1 MTRVKFITIIRG
13 ILLALLIT
21 MTPSLGLNAR
31 PSAALAATNSF
42 TVNSTADLPD
52 VDVGIS
58 TCQASNNL
66 CTLRAAIMQANFTA
80 GADIITIPAGLFQ
93 LTRAGNDD
101 AAVLGDLDIT
111 DDLTIQGA
119 GSGLTIIDGNGAVT
133 GDRVFQIL
141 SSAKSVTISGLTI
154 RNGKR
159 TNTFDEGGGLYWD
172 GNGSYLN
179 LSNVVFEN
187 NAGYYGGGLYLN
199 YSSLGDVV
207 NLDHLTVHANT
218 AATASAGGMGVNFGE
233 SATFDLR
240 ASQVYSNTAY
250 EGGGIYF
257 QTAQPIIFGLSSV
270 RIENT
275 AVYSNT
281 ATLSAGFENH
291 SGSAAVPIE
300 LLNSNLY
307 NNRASLYGGAIGNYG
322 NLTVLTTTLSAN
334 SAVVRGGGLYDY
346 EGGQVNVEQ
355 STLSGNAAQ
364 TGGGIYSEFF
374 IHNTAGITLTNS
386 TLSGNTASH
395 DGGGIYADG
404 GQIILSIATIASNQI
419 QASTGITYTGTGSG
433 IYINPRV
440 VVIAGN
446 TLLADNTHRYQ
457 ALPVVP
463 DDCQG
468 TINSFG
474 YNFIETTNNCT
485 ISGFILGN
493 ITGQDPNLAP
503 LGNYGGLT
511 QTQLPVRGSPVIDS
525 GNSTILIDQRG
536 FHRPQ
541 GAATDI
547 GAAEAFP
554 NPLFL
559 PVVQK

>member
-1 MTRVKFITIIRG
+1 MTQGQFKIIMRG
-13 ILLALLIT
+13 ISLALLIS
-21 MTPSLGLNAR
+21 MAPSMGLNTQPA
-31 PSAALAATNSF
+31 AALAVTNTF

-52 VDVGIS
+52 ADVGIS

-80 GADIITIPAGLFQ
+80 GAETINLPAGVFQ
-93 LTRAGNDD
+93 LTRSGNDD

-111 DDLTIQGA
+111 DDLTIQGTD
-119 GSGLTIIDGNGAVT
+119 SGLTIIDGNGSVT

-159 TNTFDEGGGLYWD
+159 TNTFDEGGGLLWD
-172 GNGSYLN
+172 GNGSHLN
-179 LSNVVFEN
+179 LNNVVFEN

-218 AATASAGGMGVNFGE
+218 AATAAAGGLGVNFGDF
-233 SATFDLR
+233 ATFDLR

-250 EGGGIYF
+250 EGGGLYF
-257 QTAQPIIFGLSSV
+257 QGTSVTFGLLSA
-270 RIENT
+270 RIENSSI
-275 AVYSNT
+275 YSNT
-281 ATLSAGFENH
+281 AGLSAGIENR

-300 LLNSNLY
+300 VLNSNLF
-307 NNRASLYGGAIGNYG
+307 NNHASLYGGAIGNYG
-322 NLTVLTTTLSAN
+322 NLAVLTSTLDAN
-334 SAVVRGGGLYDY
+334 TAAVRGGGLYDY
-346 EGGQVNVEQ
+346 EGGQVNLEQ

-386 TLSGNTASH
+386 TLGGNTASH
-395 DGGGIYADG
+395 DGAGIYADG
-404 GQIILSIATIASNQI
+404 GQINLSVATIASNQI
-419 QASTGITYTGTGSG
+419 QASTEITYTGTGGG

-440 VVIAGN
+440 EVIAGN
-446 TLLADNTHRYQ
+446 TIIADNTHRYQ

-468 TINSFG
+468 TLGSIG

-511 QTQLPVRGSPVIDS
+511 QTQLPARGSPVIDA
-525 GNSTILIDQRG
+525 GNSTIQIDQRG

-541 GAATDI
+541 GANTDI

-554 NPLFL
+554 NAVFL

>member
-1 MTRVKFITIIRG
+1 MTRIKFIKILRG

-21 MTPSLGLNAR
+21 MAPSMGMNAR
-31 PSAALAATNSF
+31 PVVALAATNTF

-58 TCQASNNL
+58 SCQASNNL

-80 GADIITIPAGLFQ
+80 GADIVTVPAGVFQ
-93 LTRAGNDD
+93 LTRAGNEDG
-101 AAVLGDLDIT
+101 AVLGDLDIT

-119 GSGLTIIDGNGAVT
+119 GSGLTIIDGNGALT

-141 SSAKSVTISGLTI
+141 STAKVVTISGLTI

-159 TNTFDEGGGLYWD
+159 TNTFDEGGGLLWD
-172 GNGSYLN
+172 GSGSQLN
-179 LSNVVFEN
+179 ISNVVFEK

-199 YSSLGDVV
+199 YSATGDVV

-218 AATASAGGMGVNFGE
+218 AATAAAGGMGVSFGDF
-233 SATFDLR
+233 ATFDLR

-250 EGGGIYF
+250 EGGGIYL
-257 QTAQPIIFGLSSV
+257 QGTPAFGLLSAT
-270 RIENT
+270 IENT
-275 AVYSNT
+275 AIYSNT
-281 ATLSAGFENH
+281 ASLSAGMENH
-291 SGSAAVPIE
+291 SGNAAVPII
-300 LLNSNLY
+300 LQNSDLY
-307 NNRASLYGGAIGNYG
+307 HNSATNYGGAIGNYG
-322 NLTVLTTTLSAN
+322 TLDIFTSTLDSN
-334 SAVVRGGGLYDY
+334 TAVVRGGGLYDY

-355 STLSGNAAQ
+355 SALSGNSAQ

-374 IHNTAGITLTNS
+374 IHNTAAITLTNS

-395 DGGGIYADG
+395 DGAGIYADG
-404 GQIILSIATIASNQI
+404 GQVSLSVATIASNQI
-419 QASTGITYTGTGSG
+419 QASTGITYTGTGGG

-440 VVIAGN
+440 GVIAGN
-446 TLLADNTHRYQ
+446 TIIADNTHRYQ

-468 TINSFG
+468 TLGSIG

-503 LGNYGGLT
+503 LGNYGGPT
-511 QTQLPVRGSPVIDS
+511 QTQLPAHGSPVIDA
-525 GNSTILIDQRG
+525 GDTTILIDQRG

-541 GAATDI
+541 GANTDI
-547 GAAEAFP
+547 GAVEAFP
-554 NPLFL
+554 NALFL
-559 PVVQK
+559 PVVER